1 MMLFP
6 FIHGVKKEVTT
17 VNNHNSS
24 AFVLLFQEPG
34 AWISVTMEI
43 VKLFFKLI

>member
-6 FIHGVKKEVTT
+6 FTQRVKDEVTT
-17 VNNHNSS
+17 VNNHNSL
-24 AFVLLFQEPG
+24 ALVFLFQKPG

-43 VKLFFKLI
+43 VKLFLN